1 MLMKELRR
9 MQGERTFAYI
19 SGPPAD
25 YDTSETLGKAG
36 GLVLRSFVLAKT
48 RSHLS

>member
-9 MQGERTFAYI
+9 MQGERAFAYI

-36 GLVLRSFVLAKT
+36 GLRSFVLAKT